1 MQVDAGL
8 TTWSGYGIGTSSR
21 RRITE
26 GMVIIDVIDAQR
38 GTLVF
43 EALAEDRLTETMRDN
58 LDETIDTV
66 VAEIFSAMP

>member
-1 MQVDAGL
+1 
-8 TTWSGYGIGTSSR
+8 
-21 RRITE
+21 
-26 GMVIIDVIDAQR
+26 MVIIDVIDAQR